1 MLSKTALERELMS
14 FSRRRSTRYKL
25 GDLQPMPIAKT
36 DSTWIP
42 AFGAL
47 FTGLALDRETT
58 ISRFNPFASFAL
70 FHPPSYF
77 IMDNPALDSL
87 SASGLFDVTNQTALV
102 TEGCSRTGVI
112 IATTLVENG
121 AKVYLA
127 SKDEVR
133 LQEIQRELS
142 RRGPGHCEYIIADLE
157 LEITHAVVTGGL
169 TELLAKAASASLP
182 GRIINIPSNIST
194 DSREAQTEAEQVLSY
209 DTHKSAVSHL
219 TTVLSASLSSKYLSV
234 NAILPDIALAAAMH
248 DNGGISSDGSRYLD
262 SAQDLAGVLLFLAS
276 PVGARVT
283 GARIE
288 SEATETHNIT
298 RCKLIAPLKD
308 AVKRTKGDNKPAE
321 DPQAPAANDLVAR
334 DYVTVHP
341 PSPHAP
347 SEQSPL
353 SATDNK
359 AKSSSTLQN
368 LDQAQGVNVHPLDV
382 QSELASAY
390 TTRCVDKIESESEY
404 DQEGPELTDTQLR
417 RLYDD
422 EEIERFLTVFSKHV
436 TEVTLAP
443 SASSGMH
450 RKAAVLRSNGQG
462 GQGLETDIY
471 DVDSSDTETDIDEPW
486 TYLNSSDV
494 PSETNKTPTKA
505 GLSPS
510 MGEQPSTHPHP
521 SPTFLSARVAAWI
534 IPKLPPAPITPPHKF
549 KISSFRLAGQ
559 RLYVSTYPFYTPFFA
574 NLTRLATWSD
584 WSRSARVCA
593 VWWVFWYFNLLL
605 PALLG
610 KMLVSLLRRRVM
622 PYPSLKALRERR
634 RLAREANEIGDA
646 MEGHGAAT
654 SFFGTRAIPGVG
666 QGGGDMGLRDILK
679 LTRVVTKGK
688 SKKGKAKLKSAESNV
703 AAQVGLSS
711 DDEEEDALE
720 HQQAEDDW
728 RTSALKVM
736 ESLADL
742 HERVRNL
749 WLWRRERSSRIY
761 TLVLAI
767 IFLLATLTPAQIL
780 AKITYAIIG
789 VFYWFIV
796 PVLLAM
802 PPEARKRIPA
812 PLFDIPTDAEYAMS
826 LMSIRVAK
834 GENIIPASLRG
845 GREHGRARRFI
856 ANMSA
861 EPVVEGA
868 TSHKDAEWGIP
879 NPDQDVGDMRQEANE
894 KEAVANRERAEAAGE
909 GEDGPLVAE
918 PSAEIGTLGR
928 LKNKIEASTAD
939 LLGNDKD
946 NSNASLQSIGAPQTV
961 PANHKATP
969 GTLSLNSEGIS
980 FTPLLTSHP
989 RLRVPLQNIQGV
1001 KKTGHTNGL
1010 RVRHLTGEGIEHED
1024 VFRFIPSRDE
1034 IFGKLVGWGGKRWQK
1049 VP

>member
-1 MLSKTALERELMS
+1 
-14 FSRRRSTRYKL
+14 
-25 GDLQPMPIAKT
+25 
-36 DSTWIP
+36 
-42 AFGAL
+42 
-47 FTGLALDRETT
+47 
-58 ISRFNPFASFAL
+58 
-70 FHPPSYF
+70 
-77 IMDNPALDSL
+77 MDNPALDSL

-142 RRGPGHCEYIIADLE
+142 RRGPGRCEYIIADLE
-157 LEITHAVVTGGL
+157 SKQGCVAFCAALKKREYCLHILVNNSGATWGGYWDDFPDTSWDLELASHVKSLLYVTGGL

-219 TTVLSASLSSKYLSV
+219 TTVLSTSLSSKYLSV
-234 NAILPDIALAAAMH
+234 NAILPDIAFAAAMH
-248 DNGGISSDGSRYLD
+248 NNGDISSDGSRYLD

-298 RCKLIAPLKD
+298 RCWVEGHNEMTSLWLAMPSPSKLIAPLKD

-494 PSETNKTPTKA
+494 PSEMNKTPTKA